1 MKDRYLM
8 TTAAGMLLACAPALA
23 DSIPLQAVNKANEV
37 IDRAI
42 DAHGGADNLAEL
54 NTFVLKSKFTN
65 YAVGQSRKPGKP
77 WDENET
83 NNFAAIDLGSEIYVS
98 RTAGETG
105 GFIFDNATI
114 INGAESYQ
122 IDHRRGT
129 AAPIAEPNYDAASG
143 PTIRV
148 TPALLMKQLMARR
161 NTSHWLGEVE
171 IDARTHDIIT
181 LVMEVGPA
189 LSLYFDR
196 QSGML
201 TRMERVLPPF
211 GQVEYA
217 FLDYETVDGIAL
229 NSRFELYVNGDLNL
243 VIDEIR
249 QEINAP
255 IAQYTALPAD
265 IQRIP
270 AVTPNE
276 FGSNEIDEGVFLIGG
291 NGAYGLF
298 VEMEDY
304 VVAIGG
310 TQGAGDRIAELRKAI
325 PDKPIRYGVLTHHHS
340 DHVPATAD
348 YAAEG
353 ATVVTFAENEEVVR
367 AAAGDSEVELQFV
380 DDHLTLGSGDRR
392 VELYNIG
399 PTPHVENL
407 LIAYLPEEGIVFEAD
422 HFPQPQ
428 TGPMPPAIPN
438 TVAFAKALNEL
449 GLDYKAIVGAH
460 SPRVATPEDLA
471 AMLNHPSS
479 VGSAGG
485 Y

>member
-1 MKDRYLM
+1 MKGRYLM
-8 TTAAGMLLACAPALA
+8 TTAVSMLLACAPALA

-42 DAHGGADNLAEL
+42 DAHGGADNLAGL
-54 NTFVLKSKFTN
+54 STFVLTSKFTN

-77 WDENET
+77 WDENHT
-83 NNFAAIDLGSEIYVS
+83 NNFAAIDLDNEIYVA
-98 RTAGETG
+98 RNAGETG

-114 INGAESYQ
+114 INGGESYQ

-143 PTIRV
+143 PTIRI
-148 TPALLMKQLMARR
+148 TPALLIKQLMARR
-161 NTSHWLGEVE
+161 HTSHWLGEAV
-171 IDARTHDIIT
+171 IDGRTHDIVT

-189 LSLYFDR
+189 LSMYFDR
-196 QSGML
+196 ESGML
-201 TRMERVLPPF
+201 VRMERVLPPF

-229 NSRFELYVNGDLNL
+229 NTRFELYVNGDINL
-243 VIDEIR
+243 VVDGMR
-249 QEINAP
+249 QQINVP
-255 IAQYTALPAD
+255 IEQYTALPPD
-265 IQRIP
+265 LQRIA

-276 FGSNEIDEGVFLIGG
+276 FGSNEIEEGVFLIGG

-310 TQGAGDRIAELRKAI
+310 TQGAADRIAELRKAI

-353 ATVVTFAENEEVVR
+353 ATVITFAENEEVVR
-367 AAAGDSEVELQFV
+367 AAAGDAEVELQFV
-380 DDHLTLGSGDRR
+380 DDHLTLGRGDRR
-392 VELYNIG
+392 VELYDIG
-399 PTPHVENL
+399 PTPHVEHL
-407 LIAYLPEEGIVFEAD
+407 LIAYLPGEGIVFEAD

-428 TGPMPPAIPN
+428 TGPMPPAVPN
-438 TVAFAKALNEL
+438 TVAFARALNEL
-449 GLDYKAIVGAH
+449 GLDFKAIVGAH
-460 SPRVATPEDLA
+460 TPRVATPEDLA
-471 AMLNHPSS
+471 AMLSHPSAAAA
-479 VGSAGG
+479 GSR
-485 Y
+485 